1 MSKNTMTFKI
11 EDYTITLHRG
21 EEELKEI
28 EQKRMALYATCLSN
42 VARKQMV
49 KYFEEY
55 YPELK
60 TDVENIIQKHIP
72 KKYSWLQQYCRCI
85 SIF

>member
-21 EEELKEI
+21 EEESKEM
-28 EQKRMALYATCLSN
+28 EQKRMALYATWLTN

-49 KYFEEY
+49 
-55 YPELK
+55 
-60 TDVENIIQKHIP
+60 NIALNYK
-72 KKYSWLQQYCRCI
+72 LM
-85 SIF
+85 

>member
-1 MSKNTMTFKI
+1 MNKTTITLKVD
-11 EDYTITLHRG
+11 DYTIILHRG

-28 EQKRMALYATCLSN
+28 EQKRMALYATWLTN

-55 YPELK
+55 CPELQI
-60 TDVENIIQKHIP
+60 DVENIIRKHIS
-72 KKYSWLQQYCRCI
+72 KNI
-85 SIF
+85 NF

>member
-21 EEELKEI
+21 EEESKEM
-28 EQKRMALYATCLSN
+28 EQKRMALYATWLTS

-55 YPELK
+55 CPELQI
-60 TDVENIIQKHIP
+60 DVENIIRKHIS
-72 KKYSWLQQYCRCI
+72 KNI
-85 SIF
+85 NF

>member
-21 EEELKEI
+21 EEESKEM
-28 EQKRMALYATCLSN
+28 EQKRLALYATWLTN

-55 YPELK
+55 CTELQI
-60 TDVENIIQKHIP
+60 DVENIIRKHIS
-72 KKYSWLQQYCRCI
+72 KNI
-85 SIF
+85 NF